1 MSDPTGPTPQP
12 APAPPRRTATAAAT
26 PDDAEARARFART
39 VLTGRWQEP
48 PPDQMTSRRVEM
60 RRLADS
66 MRIIIERLVAT
77 AAPTEAIIE
86 VADQL
91 ARAALAFDHWPHGTL
106 YEGFAEA
113 ANAGGDP
120 HAMFEHSPF
129 IGRANPLAPPM
140 RLLDLDGVVHGQ
152 VTFGSAYEGPPGCV
166 HGGYIAAAFDEL
178 LGATQSLSGNPG
190 MTGRLTIHYR
200 SPTPLHAELHLVG
213 RITQDRGSQDLH
225 RGPALRHRARR
236 HRAAVRRGRGPVHQ
250 HRLRPVRRPQG
261 AARAG
266 RARPDG
272 SLSAQVVARRAAISG
287 CSSAA
292 CSRRPDT
299 RAPSTLPPTSGMR
312 TLRSPSRRRTV
323 ARSPVGHE
331 GVAAGAA

>member
-1 MSDPTGPTPQP
+1 MTEPARAEPQP
-12 APAPPRRTATAAAT
+12 SAASGGADRQMPAMDAAEAAAR
-26 PDDAEARARFART
+26 AEYART

-48 PPDQMTSRRVEM
+48 SPSDMTSRRVEI

-66 MRIIIERLVAT
+66 MRIIMERLVAT
-77 AAPTEAIIE
+77 AAPTESIIE

-91 ARAALAFDHWPHGTL
+91 ARAALAFDHWPHGSL

-120 HAMFEHSPF
+120 HAMFEFSPL

-140 RLLDLDGVVHGQ
+140 RLLDVDGVVHGQ

-190 MTGRLTIHYR
+190 MTGRLTVHYR

-213 RITQDRGSQDLH
+213 QIT
-225 RGPALRHRARR
+225 
-236 HRAAVRRGRGPVHQ
+236 AVDGRKIFT
-250 HRLRPVRRPQG
+250 QG
-261 AARAG
+261 HLYATDA
-266 RARPDG
+266 DG
-272 SLSAQVVARRAAISG
+272 SSRLCAEAEGLFISIEFGQFAVLKAQREQAERDRLG
-287 CSSAA
+287 Q
-292 CSRRPDT
+292 
-299 RAPSTLPPTSGMR
+299 
-312 TLRSPSRRRTV
+312 
-323 ARSPVGHE
+323 
-331 GVAAGAA
+331 

>member
-1 MSDPTGPTPQP
+1 MSDPVDPVDPVLS
-12 APAPPRRTATAAAT
+12 APVPPEGSAAAV
-26 PDDAEARARFART
+26 AEDEASARFARA

-120 HAMFEHSPF
+120 HAMFEHSPL

-140 RLLDLDGVVHGQ
+140 RLIDLDGVVHGQ

-190 MTGRLTIHYR
+190 MTGRLTINYR

-213 RITQDRGSQDLH
+213 QITAIEGRKIFTTGQLYAHDENGQERLCAEAEGLFISIVFGRFAELKAQRDQAEADRL
-225 RGPALRHRARR
+225 AR
-236 HRAAVRRGRGPVHQ
+236 
-250 HRLRPVRRPQG
+250 
-261 AARAG
+261 
-266 RARPDG
+266 
-272 SLSAQVVARRAAISG
+272 
-287 CSSAA
+287 
-292 CSRRPDT
+292 
-299 RAPSTLPPTSGMR
+299 
-312 TLRSPSRRRTV
+312 
-323 ARSPVGHE
+323 
-331 GVAAGAA
+331 

>member
-1 MSDPTGPTPQP
+1 MSDPFDP
-12 APAPPRRTATAAAT
+12 APS
-26 PDDAEARARFART
+26 DDDDEQARAAWARAA
-39 VLTGRWQEP
+39 LTGRWQEP

-91 ARAALAFDHWPHGTL
+91 SRAALAFDHWPHGTL

-120 HAMFEHSPF
+120 HAMFEHSPL

-140 RLLDLDGVVHGQ
+140 RLLDLDGVVHGH
-152 VTFGSAYEGPPGCV
+152 VVFGSAYEGPPGCV

-190 MTGRLTIHYR
+190 MTGRLTINYR
-200 SPTPLHAELHLVG
+200 SPTPLHSALHLVG
-213 RITQDRGSQDLH
+213 RITEIEGRKIFTEGKLFAMEEGTERLCAEAEGLFISIVFGQFAELKAQREASERDRL
-225 RGPALRHRARR
+225 ARD
-236 HRAAVRRGRGPVHQ
+236 A
-250 HRLRPVRRPQG
+250 
-261 AARAG
+261 
-266 RARPDG
+266 
-272 SLSAQVVARRAAISG
+272 
-287 CSSAA
+287 
-292 CSRRPDT
+292 
-299 RAPSTLPPTSGMR
+299 
-312 TLRSPSRRRTV
+312 
-323 ARSPVGHE
+323 
-331 GVAAGAA
+331 